1 MKVAWQRSGT
11 ALAGS
16 AIRRTVPACLFAALT
31 ALLAACATAPK
42 LEPPKVSIVG
52 IQVVSAEVWAQHLK
66 VRLQLHNPN
75 DRDLPVTAVE
85 YTVEIA
91 GQNVASGSY
100 AASFV
105 VPAHGDAEFDT
116 SLTAN
121 LAGALMRLLTH
132 VPSTLVPYRLAG
144 KITLGE
150 GLGRIPF
157 DEHASFNP

>member
-1 MKVAWQRSGT
+1 MKVAWQRSRT

-16 AIRRTVPACLFAALT
+16 AIRRTASVGLFGALT

-52 IQVVSAEVWAQHLK
+52 IQVVSAEVWVQHLK

-75 DRDLPVTAVE
+75 DRDLPVKAIE

-91 GQNVASGSY
+91 GQNIASGSY
-100 AASFV
+100 AESFV

-121 LAGALMRLLTH
+121 LAAALLRLLSH

-157 DEHASFNP
+157 EEHASLNP